1 MYNVLIINTVG
12 LCICNIVFYGNIL
25 WLLFSIIYVLNV
37 FIYDVYLS
45 YRLQKKAVFP
55 NCEKRLKYIFE
66 ISKHA
71 YITHNIYIC
80 FVSGDFF

>member
-45 YRLQKKAVFP
+45 YRLQKKSRF
-55 NCEKRLKYIFE
+55 
-66 ISKHA
+66 S
-71 YITHNIYIC
+71 
-80 FVSGDFF
+80 